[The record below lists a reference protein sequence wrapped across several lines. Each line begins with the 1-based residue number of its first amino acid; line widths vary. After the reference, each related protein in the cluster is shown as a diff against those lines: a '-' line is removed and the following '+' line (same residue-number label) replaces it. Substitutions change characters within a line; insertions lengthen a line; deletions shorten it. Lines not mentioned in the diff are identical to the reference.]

1 MVKMRIAFVI
11 VALVACCAVIL
22 VSPPAW
28 AQSSAPPVKIGWLV
42 ALTGPNSTPGI
53 GFDRGIKF
61 AAEQINKAGGVKGRK
76 IEVVTRDTQGDPTK
90 AVNAALEMIN
100 NDKVEFTIGPT
111 NSGEGL
117 ATTPVIARSKI
128 PSFVYGVV
136 DTLIDTTKFP
146 YAYRMLPANLQWTEA
161 AHNYVLNVLK
171 VKKVGVIG
179 DATGYGT
186 MSANLSEQ
194 SLKAL
199 GATITYKGLVEAN
212 QTDVTAEMRKA
223 MNSGAEAMVVWTDS
237 AGLNSRLMNARAEI
251 GWDVPFIGHPAM
263 GAGSVKPL
271 LSKPENWNKVY
282 NVGYKPTSF
291 DSSGKLP
298 ERTQKFVDQVTAA
311 GVRLD
316 DTTLWWVAAGNDTI
330 NMIANAI
337 ETSGSSKA
345 DDVKKV
351 LDSGKPFPGI
361 FCNCTYTGT
370 NHNGYPTSDVVMNA
384 SNSFRNGSYALAPG
398 YGK

>member
-1 MVKMRIAFVI
+1 MRSTHACFVLLGG
-11 VALVACCAVIL
+11 ALL
-22 VSPPAW
+22 LSMSPAW
-28 AQSSAPPVKIGWLV
+28 AQAPVKIGWLV

-53 GFDRGIKF
+53 GFDRGIKY
-61 AAEQINKAGGVKGRK
+61 AADQINKSGGIKGRK
-76 IEVVTRDTQGDPTK
+76 VEIVTRDTQGDPTK

-146 YAYRMLPANLQWTEA
+146 YAYRMLPSNMQWTEA

-171 VKKVGVIG
+171 LKKVGIIG

-186 MSANLSEQ
+186 MSVNLSDQ
-194 SLKAL
+194 SLRAL

-223 MNSGAEAMVVWTDS
+223 MNAGTEAMIVWTDS

-271 LSKPENWNKVY
+271 LAKIENWNKVY
-282 NVGYKPTSF
+282 NVGYRPTSF
-291 DSSGKLP
+291 DESGRLP
-298 ERTQKFVDQVTAA
+298 ERTQKFVDQVTSA
-311 GVRLD
+311 GVKLD

-330 NMIANAI
+330 NLIKHAI
-337 ETSGSSKA
+337 EASGSSKA

-351 LDSGKPFPGI
+351 LDAGKPYLGI
-361 FCNCTYTGT
+361 FCACTYTT
-370 NHNGYPTSDVVMNA
+370 SSHNGYPTADVVMNA
-384 SNSFRNGSYALAPG
+384 ANSFRNGSYALAPG
-398 YGK
+398 YAR

>member
-1 MVKMRIAFVI
+1 MAKMRIGFVI
-11 VALVACCAVIL
+11 AALVACGLVIL
-22 VSPPAW
+22 GSPPAW
-28 AQSSAPPVKIGWLV
+28 TQSSAPPVKIGWLV

-61 AAEQINKAGGVKGRK
+61 AVDQINKAGGVKGRK
-76 IEVVTRDTQGDPTK
+76 IEVITRDTQGDPTK

-186 MSANLSEQ
+186 MSVNLSEQ

-237 AGLNSRLMNARAEI
+237 AGLNSRLMNARSEI

-271 LSKPENWNKVY
+271 LAKPENWNKVY
-282 NVGYKPTSF
+282 NVGYRPTSF
-291 DSSGKLP
+291 DGSGKLP

-316 DTTLWWVAAGNDTI
+316 DTTLWWVAAGSDTI
-330 NMIANAI
+330 NMITNAV
-337 ETSGSSKA
+337 EVSGSSKA
-345 DDVKKV
+345 DDVKKI

-361 FCNCTYTGT
+361 FCTCTYTGT

>member
-1 MVKMRIAFVI
+1 MKVKLKIL
-11 VALVACCAVIL
+11 ALLL
-22 VSPPAW
+22 VPGLLYAIPAG
-28 AQSSAPPVKIGWLV
+28 AQAPVKIGWLV

-61 AAEQINKAGGVKGRK
+61 AADQINKAGGVKGRK
-76 IEVVTRDTQGDPTK
+76 VEVVTRDTQGDPTK

-128 PSFVYGVV
+128 PNFGYGVV
-136 DTLIDTTKFP
+136 DSLIDAVKFP
-146 YAYRMLPANLQWTEA
+146 YAYRILPANLQWTEA

-186 MSANLSEQ
+186 MSVNLSEQ
-194 SLKAL
+194 SLKSL
-199 GATITYKGLVEAN
+199 GATVTYKGLVEAN

-223 MNSGAEAMVVWTDS
+223 MNSGAEAMIAWTDS

-271 LSKPENWNKVY
+271 LNKPENWNKVY
-282 NVGYKPTSF
+282 NVGYRPTSF
-291 DSSGKLP
+291 DDSGKLP
-298 ERTQKFVDQVTAA
+298 ERTQKFVEQVIAA
-311 GVRLD
+311 GVKLD

-330 NMIANAI
+330 NMIKGII
-337 ETSGSSKA
+337 EAAGSSKA

-351 LDSGKPFPGI
+351 LDSGKTYPGI
-361 FCNCTYTGT
+361 FCACTYTAS

>member
-1 MVKMRIAFVI
+1 MRSKHARLVLLV
-11 VALVACCAVIL
+11 VASLVVAG
-22 VSPPAW
+22 PAW
-28 AQSSAPPVKIGWLV
+28 AQAPVKIGWLV

-53 GFDRGIKF
+53 GFDRGIKY
-61 AAEQINKAGGVKGRK
+61 AADQINKTGGIKGRK
-76 IEVVTRDTQGDPTK
+76 VEIVTRDTQGDPTK

-136 DTLIDTTKFP
+136 DTLIDTAKFP
-146 YAYRMLPANLQWTEA
+146 YAYRVLPSNMQWTEA

-186 MSANLSEQ
+186 MSVNLSEQ

-223 MNSGAEAMVVWTDS
+223 MSAGTEAMVVWTDS

-263 GAGSVKPL
+263 GVGSVRPL
-271 LSKPENWNKVY
+271 LAKPENWNKVY
-282 NVGYKPTSF
+282 NVGYRPTSF
-291 DSSGKLP
+291 DESGKLP
-298 ERTQKFVDQVTAA
+298 ERTQKFVEQVTAA
-311 GVRLD
+311 GVKLD

-330 NMIANAI
+330 NMIKYAI

-351 LDSGKPFPGI
+351 LDAGKLYPGT

-370 NHNGYPTSDVVMNA
+370 NHNGYPTADVVMNA
-384 SNSFRNGSYALAPG
+384 ANSFHNGSYALAPG